1 MGKKFDPAI
10 ATSNLSRALPQNK
23 PLDKS
28 SMDPESQFKRRYY
41 NLETGDPLPLPE
53 IEERIRRSCLRMD
66 RLSVE
71 IMLDLFFIHANW
83 SSFYNRQDSFSSYM
97 REQLPINRSYA
108 YDIIKSVKMLIEYQQ
123 TKNLSYDTTLF
134 SLREP
139 IDLIGPY
146 KLKIVAQIKD
156 KDQQYKII
164 DDLLAGKTIHV
175 DEILTINKNDEAGTT
190 KAVVITESKDRVLID
205 GAHLLTFELGVPEEY
220 RRAIRR
226 FLQRYFRYAPR
237 GQKHSWKGWV

>member
-1 MGKKFDPAI
+1 MGKKFNPAI
-10 ATSNLSRALPQNK
+10 ATSSLNRALPQK
-23 PLDKS
+23 KALDKDTE
-28 SMDPESQFKRRYY
+28 DPAIAQFKRRYY
-41 NLETGDPLPLPE
+41 NLKTGDPLPLPE

-71 IMLDLFFIHANW
+71 IMLDLYFIHANW
-83 SSFYNRQDSFSSYM
+83 RSFYTRQDSFSNYM
-97 REQLPINRSYA
+97 RNQLPINRSYA

-123 TKNLSYDTTLF
+123 TKKVSYDTTLF

-156 KDQQYKII
+156 KNQQYKII

-175 DEILTINKNDEAGTT
+175 DEILTINKNDESGTVV
-190 KAVVITESKDRVLID
+190 AVVITESEDRVLVE
-205 GAHLLTFELGVPEEY
+205 GTPFLTFEPGIPEGY
-220 RRAIRR
+220 RSAVCR
-226 FLQRYFRYAPR
+226 FLQKYFRSTPI
-237 GQKHSWKGWV
+237 GQKHIWKG